1 MRLFH
6 PLGFM
11 LASPVE
17 SAEEGLS
24 YFRGCA
30 VEDKYDGIRA
40 QAHVSDGEV
49 RIFSRTRDD
58 ITESFP
64 ELPERWRAS
73 QEAILDGEI
82 VAWEY
87 RREAGRGEA
96 CRGSATPVSDWA
108 SEKKVSAEL
117 MRQVPVA
124 YLRFAAATGEEEGQR
139 QDAARGAGRVSRL
152 MFCMPRESC

>member
-17 SAEEGLS
+17 STEEGLS
-24 YFRGCA
+24 YFAEAA

-40 QAHVSDGEV
+40 QAHVSDDEV
-49 RIFSRTRDD
+49 KIFSRTRDE

-64 ELPERWRAS
+64 ELPPALAGLP
-73 QEAILDGEI
+73 QDAILDGEI

-87 RREAGRGEA
+87 PEKLEDAKAIVDEAVSAESEA
-96 CRGSATPVSDWA
+96 KAENLGSARPFSVLQQRLGR
-108 SEKKVSAEL
+108 KKVSDKMLRE
-117 MRQVPVA
+117 VPVA
-124 YLRFAAATGEEEGQR
+124 FLVVRCLVCGW
-139 QDAARGAGRVSRL
+139 RVGD
-152 MFCMPRESC
+152 